1 MRDVVQRCFQRTIG
15 HPPCFESWATG
26 LAGRS
31 RLASPAGSELVRSQL
46 CVLTLRHCTRTPTSA
61 PPMDVLTVSSLSQ
74 FAQMPP
80 PLSLVDRRRAV
91 LLDTM
96 GHPLLHAT
104 ISAGMGYRNIS
115 VVTALGQKLVK
126 VS

>member
-1 MRDVVQRCFQRTIG
+1 
-15 HPPCFESWATG
+15 
-26 LAGRS
+26 
-31 RLASPAGSELVRSQL
+31 
-46 CVLTLRHCTRTPTSA
+46 
-61 PPMDVLTVSSLSQ
+61 MDVLTVSSLSQ